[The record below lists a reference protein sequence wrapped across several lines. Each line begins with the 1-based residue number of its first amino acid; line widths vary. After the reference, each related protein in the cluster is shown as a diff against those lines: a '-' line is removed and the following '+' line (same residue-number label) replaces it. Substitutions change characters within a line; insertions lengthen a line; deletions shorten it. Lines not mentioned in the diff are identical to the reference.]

1 MHHFK
6 ALMSTSLILS
16 FALVTFGCAASKLV
30 SGKNQVS
37 DMAEIKLS
45 AETVPEGILVTF
57 SNFSKIPLEIKDIKV
72 IFRDWGSTEEPDWEN
87 AESLAQFNYVH
98 GLLES
103 FSINGMEQIRQTGTV
118 IFPFVQS
125 GHKYFIT
132 ALFYNDEDI
141 STITT
146 ECIADGGI
154 YLNRDISLNI
164 NNNLTGVELS
174 DEPEFT
180 SDDLFRYQKIS
191 YYIVGL
197 ISDYWGSVVGSD
209 TINDLSWDFEPR
221 FSEVLRENGVANGDY
236 PAYVGANL
244 IIIYDNISWIM
255 EIAKSPIFTYS
266 L

>member
-6 ALMSTSLILS
+6 VLLSISLILS
-16 FALVTFGCAASKLV
+16 FALFTFGCVTNKLV
-30 SGKNQVS
+30 SSKNQISVK
-37 DMAEIKLS
+37 AEINLS

-57 SNFSKIPLEIKDIKV
+57 SNFSKIPLEINDIRV

-98 GLLES
+98 SLHES
-103 FSINGMEQIRQTGTV
+103 FSINGIEQIRQTGTV

-132 ALFYNDEDI
+132 ALFYNNEDI

-154 YLNRDISLNI
+154 YLNRDISLNFK
-164 NNNLTGVELS
+164 NNFTGVELS
-174 DEPEFT
+174 KEPEFT
-180 SDDLFRYQKIS
+180 SCDLGGYQKIS

-197 ISDYWGSVVGSD
+197 ISDYWETVAGSD
-209 TINDLSWDFEPR
+209 TIDDLSWDFEPR
-221 FSEVLRENGVANGDY
+221 FGEVLRENGVASGDY

-244 IIIYDNISWIM
+244 VIIYDNISWIL
-255 EIAKSPIFTYS
+255 EIAKSQIFTYS